1 MTERELWQRLIANN
15 PAWAE
20 RESCYLKPATLRR
33 LVALTWREATRE
45 ALDAHGSG
53 GGPVVDYIMGA
64 LKKST

>member
-1 MTERELWQRLIANN
+1 MTECKLWQRLIDHH
-15 PAWAE
+15 PAWGGE
-20 RESCYLKPATLRR
+20 RRVTLTPATLRR